1 METWD
6 TTAKGAAETDG
17 TLPGRRGSRPDEPR
31 PRLPRLISARL
42 ISARLIS
49 TRLIRALL
57 PEGWPSGGWLPAGCP
72 GGPRPSGRPVTGTS
86 ANAPRLGGA
95 WLNAIGVVAL
105 AAMVAAQIATGL
117 RPRDP
122 RLTTVVVVLLAV
134 TALAFAAAAYT
145 PRRAAGAFAAAVAAG
160 YAAEWIGTRTGLPF
174 GDYRYTDAL
183 WPRPGGVP
191 LIVALA
197 WGGMGLAAHAVARR
211 VAPRGRLTP
220 ILTGA
225 LALTAWDLFL
235 DPQMLRLGLWVWAE
249 PGPYRGVPLGNFAG
263 WLLVSLL
270 VMVLA
275 DRLTGERPGHSAAG
289 RSVPGRPV
297 SGVEAAGRGACG
309 GGGRVAGTPGTTG
322 LAALY
327 TVMAAMETL
336 GFAVVFRPP
345 DPFVAAAGGLAMGAF
360 ALLAWGRAWRR

>member
-1 METWD
+1 MREVVEARAPVVAK
-6 TTAKGAAETDG
+6 TA
-17 TLPGRRGSRPDEPR
+17 
-31 PRLPRLISARL
+31 
-42 ISARLIS
+42 
-49 TRLIRALL
+49 
-57 PEGWPSGGWLPAGCP
+57 GWAK
-72 GGPRPSGRPVTGTS
+72 T
-86 ANAPRLGGA
+86 A
-95 WLNAIGVVAL
+95 GVVAL
-105 AAMVAAQIATGL
+105 GAMVSAQIATGL
-117 RPRDP
+117 RPQDL
-122 RLTTVVVVLLAV
+122 RLTTMVVVLLAFSAV
-134 TALAFAAAAYT
+134 AFAAAAYG
-145 PRRAAGAFAAAVAAG
+145 PGRAAGAFAAAVAAG

-211 VAPRGRLTP
+211 VAPRARLVP

-249 PGPYRGVPLGNFAG
+249 PGPYRGVPLGNYAG

-270 VMVLA
+270 VMVLL
-275 DRLTGERPGHSAAG
+275 DRVTGRRRDVRAAG
-289 RSVPGRPV
+289 V
-297 SGVEAAGRGACG
+297 
-309 GGGRVAGTPGTTG
+309 TG
-322 LAALY
+322 LVVLY
-327 TVMAAMETL
+327 TVMAAMETV

-345 DPFVAAAGGLAMGAF
+345 DPFVAAVGGLAMGAF

>member
-6 TTAKGAAETDG
+6 ATEKRAAEADG
-17 TLPGRRGSRPDEPR
+17 TAAGRRGSRR
-31 PRLPRLISARL
+31 PRLTGPWQARPRLRRLRQAR
-42 ISARLIS
+42 
-49 TRLIRALL
+49 
-57 PEGWPSGGWLPAGCP
+57 PP
-72 GGPRPSGRPVTGTS
+72 GGSRP
-86 ANAPRLGGA
+86 NADGVAGADGVVGMAGVVRMVRLV
-95 WLNAIGVVAL
+95 GVVAL
-105 AAMVAAQIATGL
+105 AAMTAAQIATGL
-117 RPRDP
+117 RPHDL

-134 TALAFAAAAYT
+134 SALAFAAAAYG
-145 PRRAAGAFAAAVAAG
+145 PGRAAGAFAAAVTAG
-160 YAAEWIGTRTGLPF
+160 FAAEWAGTRTGLPF

-191 LIVALA
+191 LVVALA

-211 VAPRGRLTP
+211 VAPRGRLIP
-220 ILTGA
+220 ILAGA

-270 VMVLA
+270 VMTLI
-275 DRLTGERPGHSAAG
+275 DRLTGRTDGGLAG
-289 RSVPGRPV
+289 
-297 SGVEAAGRGACG
+297 A
-309 GGGRVAGTPGTTG
+309 TG
-322 LAALY
+322 LVVLY
-327 TVMAAMETL
+327 TVMAAMETV

-345 DPFVAAAGGLAMGAF
+345 DPLVAAAGGLAMGTF

>member
-6 TTAKGAAETDG
+6 ATEKRAAEADG
-17 TLPGRRGSRPDEPR
+17 TPSERRGSRR
-31 PRLPRLISARL
+31 PRLTGPWPAR
-42 ISARLIS
+42 
-49 TRLIRALL
+49 
-57 PEGWPSGGWLPAGCP
+57 PP
-72 GGPRPSGRPVTGTS
+72 GGPRPDS
-86 ANAPRLGGA
+86 AGKDGKD
-95 WLNAIGVVAL
+95 GVARMVAVARMARTAGLVRILRTARTAGVIRMAGVAAL

-117 RPRDP
+117 RPHDL

-134 TALAFAAAAYT
+134 SALAFAAAAYG
-145 PRRAAGAFAAAVAAG
+145 PGRAAGAFAAAVAAG
-160 YAAEWIGTRTGLPF
+160 FAAEWAGIRTGLPF

-191 LIVALA
+191 LVVALA

-211 VAPRGRLTP
+211 VAPRGRVIA
-220 ILTGA
+220 ILVGA

-270 VMVLA
+270 VMTLV
-275 DRLTGERPGHSAAG
+275 DRLTGRTD
-289 RSVPGRPV
+289 
-297 SGVEAAGRGACG
+297 
-309 GGGRVAGTPGTTG
+309 GGRAEATG
-322 LAALY
+322 LVALY
-327 TVMAAMETL
+327 TVMAAMETV

-345 DPFVAAAGGLAMGAF
+345 DPCVAAAGGLAMGTF